1 MPTLPHAKPAKKKAR
16 SPLGWYVAG
25 LLAGEL
31 DCMTTM
37 REAAGEL
44 GERIVQAFTHTRWN
58 ELVGAVRLYAEPQ
71 HDANELCVRI
81 ACVHALKALERTS
94 PENRR
99 ACSSA
104 LFRGHTHRVDD
115 DGVRQYVPS
124 NSGNN
129 WAAGGLSSRLKRSPR
144 TLDRHCQVLEL
155 AGIADVWQPPAADLP
170 KSMRGADY
178 AYAVYEWRSALPR
191 PVVEL
196 LIAWWGSAEQRQQAV
211 QRAKRA
217 ERAAPAGQ
225 QGGPAIR
232 TTPGSA
238 AAAARFLALVEPP
251 DS

>member
-1 MPTLPHAKPAKKKAR
+1 MSTLPQPKPAKKKAR

-31 DCMTTM
+31 DTMTVM
-37 REAAGEL
+37 RGVAGEL

-71 HDANELCVRI
+71 HDPNEACVRI

-94 PENRR
+94 PDNRR

-104 LFRGHTHRVDD
+104 LFRGHTHRIND
-115 DGVRQYVPS
+115 DGEREYVQS
-124 NSGNN
+124 NAGNG
-129 WAAGGLSSRLKRSPR
+129 WAAGGLSSKLKRSPR

-155 AGIADVWQPPAADLP
+155 AGIADVWQPPGADVP

-191 PVVEL
+191 NVVEL
-196 LIAWWGSAEQRQQAV
+196 LIAWWGSAEQRQLSA

-217 ERAAPAGQ
+217 EQDAARGRAAP
-225 QGGPAIR
+225 PPVR

-238 AAAARFLALVEPP
+238 AAAAAFLARLEP
-251 DS
+251 S